1 MKSPGFADIAIVSCG
16 TLSLELNHLRAEGFL
31 DTEHLFFTTPGLHE
45 DIHELDRQLLD
56 RIAKARE
63 KAGKVLV
70 VYGGKFC
77 YVNADEPTRTM
88 QQIITE
94 QGAGMARIEP
104 SPRQA
109 AGNALA
115 IAVQDTHCMDM
126 LASEAERERI
136 AVEVADGEKVWWMT
150 PGWIKFRHKVF
161 KGWDKGLANENLPR
175 HSGGA
180 VVLDGTG
187 YLDTYMAEH
196 PEDFWEY
203 SDWMGIPI
211 IPYPVSL
218 DRFKMLLTEQAEKL
232 YGNGV

>member
-1 MKSPGFADIAIVSCG
+1 MTDISFADIAIVSCG
-16 TLSLELNHLRAEGFL
+16 TLSLELKHLRSEGFL
-31 DTEHLFFTTPGLHE
+31 DTEYLFFTTPGLHE
-45 DIHELDRQLLD
+45 DIHELERQLLD
-56 RIAKARE
+56 RIAKARQ

-94 QGAGMARIEP
+94 QGAGVARI
-104 SPRQA
+104 QA
-109 AGNALA
+109 
-115 IAVQDTHCMDM
+115 THCMDM

-136 AVEVADGEKVWWMT
+136 AAEVAGGEKVWWMT

-161 KGWDKGLANENLPR
+161 KGWDKGLANENFPR

-180 VVLDGTG
+180 VVLDGIG

-196 PEDFWEY
+196 PEDFLEY

-211 IPYPVSL
+211 IPYPVTL
-218 DRFKMLLTEQAEKL
+218 DRFKMLLAEQAEKL
-232 YGNGV
+232 HGNGV

>member
-1 MKSPGFADIAIVSCG
+1 MTDISFADIAIVSCG

-45 DIHELDRQLLD
+45 DIHELERQLLN
-56 RIAKARE
+56 RIAKARQ

-94 QGAGMARIEP
+94 QGAGVARI
-104 SPRQA
+104 QA
-109 AGNALA
+109 
-115 IAVQDTHCMDM
+115 THCMDM
-126 LASEAERERI
+126 LVSEAERERI
-136 AVEVADGEKVWWMT
+136 AAEVAGGEKVWWMT

-161 KGWDKGLANENLPR
+161 KGWDKGLANENFPR

-196 PEDFWEY
+196 PEDFLEY

-218 DRFKMLLTEQAEKL
+218 DRFKRLLTEQAEKL
-232 YGNGV
+232 QGDGVQG

>member
-1 MKSPGFADIAIVSCG
+1 MTDISFADIAIVSCG

-31 DTEHLFFTTPGLHE
+31 DTKHLFFTTPGLHE
-45 DIHELDRQLLD
+45 DIHELERQLLD
-56 RIAKARE
+56 RITKARE
-63 KAGKVLV
+63 KAAKVLV

-94 QGAGMARIEP
+94 QGAGVARI
-104 SPRQA
+104 QA
-109 AGNALA
+109 
-115 IAVQDTHCMDM
+115 THCMDM

-136 AVEVADGEKVWWMT
+136 AAEVASGEKVWWMT

-161 KGWDKGLANENLPR
+161 KGWDKGLANENFPR

-180 VVLDGTG
+180 VVLDGIG

-196 PEDFWEY
+196 PEDFLDY

-218 DRFKMLLTEQAEKL
+218 DRFKMLLAEQAEKL
-232 YGNGV
+232 HGNGVQG

>member
-1 MKSPGFADIAIVSCG
+1 MTDISFADIAIVSCG

-31 DTEHLFFTTPGLHE
+31 NTEHLFFTTPGLHE
-45 DIHELDRQLLD
+45 DIHELERQLLD
-56 RIAKARE
+56 RIAKARQ

-94 QGAGMARIEP
+94 QGAGVARI
-104 SPRQA
+104 QA
-109 AGNALA
+109 
-115 IAVQDTHCMDM
+115 THCMDM
-126 LASEAERERI
+126 LAGEAEREKI
-136 AVEVADGEKVWWMT
+136 AAEVAGGEKVWWMT

-161 KGWDKGLANENLPR
+161 KGWDKGLANENFPR

-180 VVLDGTG
+180 VVLDGIG

-196 PEDFWEY
+196 PEDFLEY

-211 IPYPVSL
+211 TPYPVSL
-218 DRFKMLLTEQAEKL
+218 DRFKRLLTEQAVKL
-232 YGNGV
+232 HGNGVQG